1 MKCYFYR
8 NLSNKPATPT
18 ESVVPRKQS
27 LADMTEYLQDI
38 SLDWLSDAANLLH
51 QTLQLTYS
59 AADSNGHDDVDE
71 DISAIIQ
78 GTKQVRVPPGE

>member
-1 MKCYFYR
+1 M
-8 NLSNKPATPT
+8 
-18 ESVVPRKQS
+18 PRKQS
-27 LADMTEYLQDI
+27 VADMTEYLQDI